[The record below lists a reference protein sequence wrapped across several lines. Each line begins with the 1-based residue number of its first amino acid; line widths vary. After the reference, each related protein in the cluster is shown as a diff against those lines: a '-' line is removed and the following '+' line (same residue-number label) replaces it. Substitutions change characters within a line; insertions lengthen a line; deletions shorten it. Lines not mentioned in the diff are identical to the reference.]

1 MGERMKGNLPPS
13 ALKAEAVRKFFATP
27 DDGLRERV
35 CPCPD
40 ANAPSGKCGKSL
52 GWHEG
57 RGKIVC
63 PKCGTMV
70 EWE

>member
-1 MGERMKGNLPPS
+1 MSERMKGNLPPS

-27 DDGLRERV
+27 EDGLRERF
-35 CPCPD
+35 CPWPD
-40 ANAPSGKCGKSL
+40 PKGPAGTCGRSL

-63 PKCGTMV
+63 PKCGRLV
-70 EWE
+70 KWE